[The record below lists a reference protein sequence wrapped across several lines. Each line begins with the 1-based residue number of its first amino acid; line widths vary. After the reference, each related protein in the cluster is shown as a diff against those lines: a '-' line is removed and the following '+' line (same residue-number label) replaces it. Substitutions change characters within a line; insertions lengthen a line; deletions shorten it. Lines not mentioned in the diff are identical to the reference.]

1 MANVSELLE
10 VRLKPTDKGAKRDR
24 SSPNIQLASKDSK
37 EREET
42 RRKEFFDSGFDRWYD
57 LVKDKTIPSQLVE
70 IKPLEAKAIVLC
82 WKRDFQHKEHGSAI
96 LSEARI
102 QLPADLNDLIDRLSS
117 TITSFPS
124 GNGAFVKLSTRSPKD
139 SLFAFENAH
148 KAYQTRLDSLGEKP
162 SVNDKLNLLS
172 TVVGESLKVTTGEE
186 AVKLLIS
193 SDRVGED
200 LEYALEKGDE
210 EFITFIHLVVREWVS
225 VPQWAEF
232 RGFVSDGQ
240 LTALG
245 QYNYLVRF
253 PVLKDK
259 VSRIKDDLEK
269 FHASIQER
277 VKMERYIIDFV
288 WTEENIYLIEF
299 NAFSEERMFP
309 TTTGLWDWESPAD
322 RQQIMKGPL
331 KLRIR
336 DCDAD
341 PKLIHPKW
349 RAIIM

>member
-82 WKRDFQHKEHGSAI
+82 WKRDFQHKEHGGAI
-96 LSEARI
+96 LSDSQI
-102 QLPADLNDLIDRLSS
+102 QLPPDLNDLIDRLSS
-117 TITSFPS
+117 TINSFPS

-139 SLFAFENAH
+139 SLLAFENAH
-148 KAYQTRLDSLGEKP
+148 KAYQTRLDSLGENP

-186 AVKLLIS
+186 AVKLLVS

-240 LTALG
+240 PWDSTTTSLDFQHSRTKS
-245 QYNYLVRF
+245 VESKMTWKSFMPPSRS
-253 PVLKDK
+253 
-259 VSRIKDDLEK
+259 VSRWNDTSLTLSGQRRISTSLSSMLSARREC
-269 FHASIQER
+269 
-277 VKMERYIIDFV
+277 
-288 WTEENIYLIEF
+288 
-299 NAFSEERMFP
+299 FP
-309 TTTGLWDWESPAD
+309 PLQDCGTGNL
-322 RQQIMKGPL
+322 QQTVNK
-331 KLRIR
+331 
-336 DCDAD
+336 
-341 PKLIHPKW
+341 
-349 RAIIM
+349 